1 MQKLPCKYLITFFI
15 VVLVC
20 MNYSCSERQIK
31 SKISALQSAPIMLR
45 VDKMVCLSDSI
56 ETAKNE
62 YLKWIVYHDSSVCK
76 PCQISHILDWDKIKS
91 IKDIECI
98 FIFSAKSQE
107 IDEYREALKNSE
119 TERYV
124 YLDTAGI
131 FPHDNPNIPH
141 ETLFHKFLIDKDNR
155 VLLVGNP
162 LTNKQIYE
170 MFIKILKEKNIGINI

>member
-1 MQKLPCKYLITFFI
+1 MEEMQKLPCKYLITFFI

-76 PCQISHILDWDKIKS
+76 TCQISG
-91 IKDIECI
+91 
-98 FIFSAKSQE
+98 QE
-107 IDEYREALKNSE
+107 YVVCGATHMYANS
-119 TERYV
+119 
-124 YLDTAGI
+124 
-131 FPHDNPNIPH
+131 
-141 ETLFHKFLIDKDNR
+141 
-155 VLLVGNP
+155 
-162 LTNKQIYE
+162 
-170 MFIKILKEKNIGINI
+170 